1 MSSSSLSL
9 EQIPP
14 PNLKADDP
22 SAADPARLRL
32 ARRTFFSK
40 AFSVRNLTH
49 RQSTSRPEDDSK
61 GKHKAVILNI
71 DEEQPTSPLSFSP
84 VDIVQDSPSI
94 STDDLPDDKD
104 MYRWA
109 IVYENQRGITL
120 FSTPYY
126 SPLSLL
132 PNDPPPFTLPE
143 VAGYSNRQPQ
153 LSLSEYP
160 LPDGTWR
167 WVSQSWLIDMREGG
181 EVQYDGFEYNWFFRK
196 HNWRAEVG
204 NLGAGGWVRRRRWVR
219 LMVRPARA
227 LESLG
232 SSRGEASLGLSP
244 PSSVR
249 ESTPEAG
256 KSLQTGDEFDW
267 EYCHSTMRRQ
277 PLDGMKLKLW
287 KQWLG
292 LVDVSEQDTDS
303 IGNVPAKDYVTRILC
318 DHVQDIFEV
327 FVYPDSKQAFLE
339 LVARAGVLSN
349 VGSAYA
355 R

>member
-1 MSSSSLSL
+1 M
-9 EQIPP
+9 
-14 PNLKADDP
+14 
-22 SAADPARLRL
+22 
-32 ARRTFFSK
+32 
-40 AFSVRNLTH
+40 
-49 RQSTSRPEDDSK
+49 
-61 GKHKAVILNI
+61 
-71 DEEQPTSPLSFSP
+71 
-84 VDIVQDSPSI
+84 
-94 STDDLPDDKD
+94 
-104 MYRWA
+104 
-109 IVYENQRGITL
+109 
-120 FSTPYY
+120 
-126 SPLSLL
+126 
-132 PNDPPPFTLPE
+132 
-143 VAGYSNRQPQ
+143 
-153 LSLSEYP
+153 
-160 LPDGTWR
+160 
-167 WVSQSWLIDMREGG
+167 
-181 EVQYDGFEYNWFFRK
+181 
-196 HNWRAEVG
+196 
-204 NLGAGGWVRRRRWVR
+204 R